1 MPKVRKLLLGLEKA
15 KYLLLRKGKTFRINT
30 IVSTNKYD
38 RNHSF
43 LEKKNHSFI
52 KNDLNYVLPQLK
64 IAIKIL
70 K

>member
-43 LEKKNHSFI
+43 LEKKTI
-52 KNDLNYVLPQLK
+52 ALLK
-64 IAIKIL
+64 VI
-70 K
+70 